1 MNEPQSMRRFPRF
14 ISLIYRFLLR
24 IYISFVLNLRYEFQ
38 EIIAPGPK
46 VIAGNHPTVYDAMAP
61 LVAFRKDVIHTLI
74 EEQIWS
80 LPFMGFLMK
89 ITNQVKVYRGVQSVR
104 SIREATE
111 WLKSGD
117 ALLMAPEGER
127 TPVGETRAATQGAIR
142 LAIAGRAPIVPF
154 GIWVSA
160 KDTRVKPVDYHYK
173 GNRYTVNSYFP
184 RFRAKYAMVFGKPIH
199 LNEYF
204 GKRLGHQD
212 RQMLADMLQERIY
225 VLRKEAQHLCEV
237 K

>member
-1 MNEPQSMRRFPRF
+1 MSSTRSTIKFPKF
-14 ISLIYRFLLR
+14 IYKVYRFLLR
-24 IYISFVLNLRYEFQ
+24 IYVPIYLDLRYAFE
-38 EIIAPGPK
+38 EAIAPGPK
-46 VIAGNHPTVYDAMAP
+46 VIAGNHPTVWDAMAP

-111 WLKSGD
+111 WLRSGD

-142 LAIAGRAPIVPF
+142 LAIGGRAPIVPF
-154 GIWVSA
+154 GIWLSE
-160 KDTRVKPVDYHYK
+160 KDTRAKPVDYDYK
-173 GNRYTVNSYFP
+173 GDRYTVESYFP
-184 RFRAKYAMVFGKPIH
+184 RFRAKYAMVFGKPIQ
-199 LNEYF
+199 LNEYY
-204 GKRLGHQD
+204 GKRVSHQD
-212 RQMLADMLQERIY
+212 RQKLADMLQKRIY
-225 VLRKEAQHLCEV
+225 VLKKEARRLCQG
-237 K
+237 